1 LRRIGWVGWMFK
13 NIAIIARPDLKE
25 SLELAVRIAD
35 FLREKG
41 LKPVFEAELASLLG
55 VEGIP
60 LRRMEGDMAVVIG
73 GDGTVLRAVHG
84 LCCRMPLFT
93 VNMGRV
99 GFFGEASPSKAISI
113 LQEILEGRFIQDSC
127 FMLTTNLELPNAL
140 NEVHIGTE
148 ASQQMVDVAVFIDG
162 VLIAHDRVDAILVA
176 TSRGSS
182 AYALS
187 AGANVVDPRLD
198 AFVVAPICPLSRN
211 FIPHVVPSDVEVTV
225 KPESPA
231 ELIVL
236 IDGQIR
242 KKIGR
247 VGEVKVRKAEESI
260 VFLRTSQN
268 FYERLKRRLRISSV
282 D

>member
-1 LRRIGWVGWMFK
+1 MFK

-25 SLELAVRIAD
+25 SLDLAARVAQFIRK
-35 FLREKG
+35 KG
-41 LKPVFEAELASLLG
+41 LKPIFEAELASLLG
-55 VEGIP
+55 VRGAP
-60 LRRMEGDMAVVIG
+60 LNRMGADMAVVIG

-84 LCCRMPLFT
+84 LCCRIPFFT

-99 GFFGEASPSKAISI
+99 GFFGEASPSEAVST
-113 LQEILEGRFIQDSC
+113 LQKILEGQFIQDSC
-127 FMLTTNLELPNAL
+127 FMLTTNLKLPNAL

-148 ASQQMVDVAVFIDG
+148 NSQQMVDVTVSIDR
-162 VLIAHDRVDAILVA
+162 VPIARDRVDAILVA

-225 KPESPA
+225 KPEAS
-231 ELIVL
+231 EGFTVL

-242 KKIGR
+242 KKLSRGR
-247 VGEVKVRKAEESI
+247 EVKVRKAKESI
-260 VFLRTSQN
+260 VFLRTGQN
-268 FYERLKRRLRISSV
+268 FYKRLKRRLRISSV
-282 D
+282 E